1 MLVLCGRYTLTVPTR
16 LAAAFPEY
24 RFPELAP
31 RYNIAP
37 TQAVLGVRNG
47 ATVAE
52 AFVWGLRANI
62 NARAESVADK
72 PTFRDALRERRA
84 ILFAD
89 GYYEWQVRGDGKQ
102 PYYVHRPD
110 GAPFTFAAL
119 WELEASPHG
128 TVTTCAIVT
137 TEATPALRSIHHRMP
152 VILSDCDRAAWL
164 TPGSVSAEAALDV
177 LARGDYR
184 VEAYPVS
191 LAVNRVSNDD
201 PSLTREVRPPQQGDL
216 FG

>member
-1 MLVLCGRYTLTVPTR
+1 MCGRYTLTVPKR

-24 RFPELAP
+24 RFPEIAP

-37 TQAVLGVRNG
+37 TQGVLGVRNG
-47 ATVAE
+47 ERDAE
-52 AFVWGLRANI
+52 FFIWGLRGNI
-62 NARAESVADK
+62 NARAETVATK

-110 GAPFTFAAL
+110 GAPFAFAAL
-119 WELEASPHG
+119 WELEPAPNG
-128 TVTTCAIVT
+128 PVRTCAMVTTDA
-137 TEATPALRSIHHRMP
+137 APALQAIHHRMP
-152 VILSDCDRAAWL
+152 VILDDRDRAAWL
-164 TPGSVSAEAALDV
+164 SPSPMSPEDAHDV

-191 LAVNRVSNDD
+191 LAVNRASNDD
-201 PSLTREVRPPQQGDL
+201 PSLNREVRPPQQGDL

>member
-1 MLVLCGRYTLTVPTR
+1 MCGRYTLTVAKR
-16 LAAAFPEY
+16 LISAFPEY
-24 RFPELAP
+24 RFPEVAP

-37 TQAVLGVRNG
+37 TQPVLGVRNG
-47 ATVAE
+47 HAE
-52 AFVWGLRANI
+52 AEFLIWGLRGNI
-62 NARAESVADK
+62 NARAETVATK

-84 ILFAD
+84 LLFAD

-110 GAPFTFAAL
+110 GAPFAFAAL
-119 WELEASPHG
+119 WESESSPDG
-128 TVTTCAIVT
+128 PVVTCAIVT
-137 TEATPALRSIHHRMP
+137 TDALPALRAIHHRMP
-152 VILSDCDRAAWL
+152 VMLDDADRAAWL
-164 TPGSVSAEAALDV
+164 APGPVSSESALDV

-201 PSLTREVRPPQQGDL
+201 PALTREVRPPHQGDL